1 MEHELI
7 RAAGAV
13 LWRRLSDELLQ
24 IALIHRPRYND
35 WSFPKGKAE
44 ENESD
49 ISCAYREV
57 LEETGYVS
65 QFGPELGNV
74 NYEVDGKKKVVKY
87 WAAQAIGNPIHPI
100 DLGEV
105 DQLIWV
111 TLDDAK
117 KKLTLESD
125 QKILE
130 SFQSF
135 GSDSYPL
142 ILLRHAKAISR
153 EEWQSDDGDRPLAHI
168 GQMQAKRFLSKIHP
182 YEIKEI
188 YTSDAV
194 RCYESIEPIA
204 RALSINPV
212 FSPALSEYS
221 FIKDK
226 KSWHQSITEIMENEI
241 ATLVCSH
248 NPVIP
253 EIVKK
258 LIGKKN
264 FNELNHELLPGE
276 AWILHHK
283 DGEVVAIDWVSA
295 PAI

>member
-1 MEHELI
+1 MEQELI

-24 IALIHRPRYND
+24 IALIHRPRYDD

-44 ENESD
+44 EGESD

-65 QFGPELGNV
+65 QFGPELGDIS
-74 NYEVDGKKKVVKY
+74 YEVDGQKKVVKY
-87 WAAQAIGNPIHPI
+87 WAAQAIGNPAQVMDIE
-100 DLGEV
+100 EV

-111 TLDDAK
+111 TLEDAK
-117 KKLTLESD
+117 AKITLQSD

-130 SFQSF
+130 SFQRF
-135 GSDSYPL
+135 GADSYPL
-142 ILLRHAKAISR
+142 ILLRHAKAVSR
-153 EEWQSDDGDRPLAHI
+153 QEWESDDGDRPLAHI
-168 GQMQAKRFLSKIHP
+168 GQIQANGFLSKMLP
-182 YEIKEI
+182 YEIREI
-188 YTSDAV
+188 FTSDAV

-212 FSPALSEYS
+212 FSPALSEYA
-221 FIKDK
+221 FLKDK
-226 KSWHQSITEIMENEI
+226 KSWYQLITDIIENESP
-241 ATLVCSH
+241 TLVCSH

-264 FNELNHELLPGE
+264 FRELDHDLLPGE
-276 AWILHHK
+276 AWILHLK
-283 DGEVVAIDWVSA
+283 DGEVIAIDWFSA
-295 PAI
+295 PLI

>member
-1 MEHELI
+1 LEHELI

-295 PAI
+295 PTI

>member
-65 QFGPELGNV
+65 QFGPELGSV

-111 TLDDAK
+111 NLDDAK

-295 PAI
+295 PTI

>member
-168 GQMQAKRFLSKIHP
+168 GQLQAKRFLSKIHP

-226 KSWHQSITEIMENEI
+226 KSWYQSITEIMENEI

-295 PAI
+295 PTI

>member
-142 ILLRHAKAISR
+142 ILLRHAKAVSR
-153 EEWQSDDGDRPLAHI
+153 EEWESDDGDRPLAHI
-168 GQMQAKRFLSKIHP
+168 GQLQAKRFLSKIHP

-226 KSWHQSITEIMENEI
+226 KSWYQSITEIMENEI

-295 PAI
+295 PTI

>member
-1 MEHELI
+1 LEQEVI

-24 IALIHRPRYND
+24 IALIHRPRYDD

-44 ENESD
+44 EGESD

-57 LEETGYVS
+57 LEETGYETL
-65 QFGPELGNV
+65 FGPELGDIK
-74 NYEVDGKKKVVKY
+74 YEVEGVAKKVKY
-87 WAAQAIGNPIHPI
+87 WSAQAIGNPSNIM
-100 DLGEV
+100 DQNEV

-117 KKLTLESD
+117 KKLTLDSD
-125 QKILE
+125 KKILKNFE
-130 SFQSF
+130 SF
-135 GSDSYPL
+135 GADTYPL
-142 ILLRHAKAISR
+142 ILLRHAKAVAR
-153 EEWQSDDGDRPLAHI
+153 EEWESDDGDRPLAHI
-168 GQMQAKRFLSKIHP
+168 GQMQAKRFLSQLLPFAIS
-182 YEIKEI
+182 EI

-204 RALSINPV
+204 RSLSLNPI
-212 FSPALSEYS
+212 FSPTLSEYAYG
-221 FIKDK
+221 KDK
-226 KSWHQSITEIMENEI
+226 KSWSPLIKEILENDSS
-241 ATLVCSH
+241 TLVCSH

-264 FNELNHELLPGE
+264 FKELDHDLLPGE
-276 AWILHHK
+276 SWVLHHR
-283 DGEVVAIDWVSA
+283 DGEIVAIDWISA
-295 PAI
+295 PTV